1 LLLQTFL
8 HAYTRILEIC
18 SLEHHTP
25 FVVEADLKTFQSEQA
40 RLRAWAALQDIRK
53 DLECSGPGARE
64 TPRGEFGSPVTVL
77 VAATVCSEAP
87 DLIPE
92 LSALLPVRRGRGA
105 VNLEDGLFQC

>member
-1 LLLQTFL
+1 
-8 HAYTRILEIC
+8 
-18 SLEHHTP
+18 
-25 FVVEADLKTFQSEQA
+25 VEADLKTFQSEQA

-64 TPRGEFGSPVTVL
+64 TPRGEFCSPVTVL
-77 VAATVCSEAP
+77 AATVCSEAP

-105 VNLEDGLFQC
+105 VNLEDGLFQR